1 MSEEYKKLNGEE
13 LTQAAGGKSG
23 LASLGDGPVWHIKG
37 LTTEFLPLKSE
48 ASGNSVDLAQ
58 LKNGDIVQAQGG
70 RVRIS
75 DDPDGNRAITYTKV
89 YVPSLKQTG
98 WVDSAYLG

>member
-1 MSEEYKKLNGEE
+1 MSEEYKKLSGEE
-13 LTQAAGGKSG
+13 LAQAAGGKSS
-23 LASLGDGPVWHIKG
+23 LASLGDGPVWHVKG
-37 LTTEFLPLKSE
+37 LTTESLPLKSE
-48 ASGNSVDLAQ
+48 ASGNGIEIAQ

-70 RVRIS
+70 KIHTS
-75 DDPDGNRAITYTKV
+75 DDLNGNRSITYTKV